1 VPLYVIGPQRQISLV
16 CWFHRESCHSSFSPG
31 STSCASQ
38 STRSGHRSHAWHP
51 CRLISF
57 SRWLFFRAA
66 QIFVRSY
73 SCPPSAAGSGEPAL
87 FLKLIILPTQLDCQ
101 RFYFV
106 RCFLPSTSLI
116 QSPARDF
123 LLSFFCLSVAIAR
136 RARCACVKISA
147 ARARLGFRSGLVCV
161 PLVSTAS
168 TCAAVQSVPC
178 PSLPP
183 FSSKEHAVSSRV
195 HRSLIRFC
203 RQHSSSTGRR
213 SAPVAT
219 KIFVF
224 CTGAADPFS
233 CSYFSRQAVFLR
245 FRFGSLLLIH

>member
-1 VPLYVIGPQRQISLV
+1 VPQRQISLV
-16 CWFHRESCHSSFSPG
+16 CWCHRESCHSSFSPG

-73 SCPPSAAGSGEPAL
+73 SCPPSAAGSGEPARAAG
-87 FLKLIILPTQLDCQ
+87 LPTILFRSVFSSVHKPNSVACSG
-101 RFYFV
+101 FPLV
-106 RCFLPSTSLI
+106 VFLPERCHRAPSSLCLCE
-116 QSPARDF
+116 DF
-123 LLSFFCLSVAIAR
+123 CRPGSSW
-136 RARCACVKISA
+136 IS
-147 ARARLGFRSGLVCV
+147 FRSGLCSACEHGID
-161 PLVSTAS
+161 LCSS
-168 TCAAVQSVPC
+168 AVQSVPC